1 MRSRRRHTI
10 KHRNITKTVNLDKR
24 LLSEQ
29 VARDDLLA
37 ARPMVNISMTILAEV
52 KMGFRINCGSCCQQ
66 LEALKPLVDAV
77 SRTTH

>member
-29 VARDDLLA
+29 VARVDLLA
-37 ARPMVNISMTILAEV
+37 ARPTVNIPMTILAEV
-52 KMGFRINCGSCCQQ
+52 KMGFGIKCGSCCQQ

-77 SRTTH
+77 SRTNH